1 MQAHFNYFIYKENK
15 IGYRIAGNGP
25 LVVLLHGFGET
36 GKVWE
41 VQAAHLSTHYQV
53 LVPDLPGSG
62 NSNAIPD
69 MSLEGLA
76 ESVAA
81 LVGSITTNPHT
92 LIGHSMGGYIALAY
106 AERYAERLLGLGLFH
121 STAYADSAAKAET
134 RKKAIEFVSANG
146 ARAFLSV
153 AIPGLFAPSTLSEQP
168 WLIEKQIKDAYNFS
182 ESSVVSYYSAMM
194 IRPDRCAVLK
204 QFEKPVLFVSGE
216 ADTLIPTQDL
226 LEQTKLAKKGHFYQ
240 LQYSG
245 HMGMLEEPEKTNQ
258 ILTSYLASLVG

>member
-1 MQAHFNYFIYKENK
+1 MDRFQYFALKDK
-15 IGYRIAGNGP
+15 RIGYRMAGNGP

-36 GKVWE
+36 GAVWDE
-41 VQAAHLSTHYQV
+41 QIKHLSGHYQV

-62 NSNAIPD
+62 VSDVIPD

-76 ESVAA
+76 EAIAA
-81 LVGSITTNPHT
+81 LIGSITTTPHT

-106 AERYAERLLGLGLFH
+106 AELYADRLQGLGLFH
-121 STAYADSAAKAET
+121 STAYADSAAKVET
-134 RKKAIEFVSANG
+134 RKKAIEFVRTNG

-153 AIPGLFAPSTLSEQP
+153 AIPGLFAPATLLERP

-182 ESSVVSYYSAMM
+182 ESSIVSYYSAMM

-204 QFEKPVLFVSGE
+204 HVEKPVLFVSGE
-216 ADTLIPTQDL
+216 ADALIPTQDL
-226 LEQTKLAKKGHFYQ
+226 LAQKTLAKKGYFYQ
-240 LQYSG
+240 LQHSG

-258 ILTSYLASLVG
+258 ILTVYLASLVG